1 MAIVKVL
8 GQDNVIYDTESNH
21 LFNIGKS
28 KGNCRDILMH
38 YSGDELYA
46 VSEKLGHPI
55 VKVDWNFHTSSK
67 GWEPWSS
74 HENKKDGD
82 TSVYEGG
89 NDVLAYITTE
99 RPLWNSKPEPSVLA
113 ELEAKAYEL
122 ETQLRLE
129 REENKRKAQEAQD
142 LLHSL
147 LSPGAQMT
155 LVSFKEY
162 QEGYRCLNENQEA
175 EMVIR
180 IGEYE
185 LTIEPVCEDYGNAGS
200 FEIKVKKVNEE

>member
-21 LFNIGKS
+21 LFDVGR
-28 KGNCRDILMH
+28 GNYRDVLLN
-38 YSGDELYA
+38 YTGDELYA

-55 VKVDWNFHTSSK
+55 VKVDWSFHTSSK
-67 GWEPWSS
+67 EWKPWSS
-74 HENKKDGD
+74 HETNKEGD
-82 TSVYEGG
+82 TSIYEGYD
-89 NDVLAYITTE
+89 DVLAYITTE

-122 ETQLRLE
+122 EAQLRLE
-129 REENKRKAQEAQD
+129 RGENKRKVQEAHA

-147 LSPGAQMT
+147 LTPGAQMT

-162 QEGYRCLNENQEA
+162 LEDYPGTEGQKA

-180 IGEYE
+180 IGDYE
-185 LTIEPVCEDYGNAGS
+185 LTIEPMPEYYGNAGS
-200 FEIKVKKVNEE
+200 FEIKVNKINEE